1 MLKNRSEKKNRIKV
15 KKNEGEKGKEKTI
28 TQSVTKKRI
37 EELSSSK
44 VSTSMCLL
52 SYEIPSFLTIIEM
65 I

>member
-1 MLKNRSEKKNRIKV
+1 M

-52 SYEIPSFLTIIEM
+52 SYEIPSFFTIIEM
-65 I
+65 V